1 MNRVLRIITVMP
13 LLFILL
19 LVSCDKEEHKEECP
33 LPDGQG
39 ALLIELNGSSPVN
52 GIALYLFGNDGTTD
66 LYKAYGDSQELASEY
81 IPVNAGNYTLLL
93 VAGADSTAL
102 PQETTAPDL
111 AEWLKE
117 NGGAY
122 PNLLSRHPPKPKSRP
137 GK

>member
-1 MNRVLRIITVMP
+1 M
-13 LLFILL
+13 
-19 LVSCDKEEHKEECP
+19 
-33 LPDGQG
+33 PDGQG
-39 ALLIELNGSSPVN
+39 ALLIELNSSSPVS

-111 AEWLKE
+111 VEWLKE

-122 PNLLSRHPPKPKSRP
+122 PNLLTASTHSPMLPM
-137 GK
+137 